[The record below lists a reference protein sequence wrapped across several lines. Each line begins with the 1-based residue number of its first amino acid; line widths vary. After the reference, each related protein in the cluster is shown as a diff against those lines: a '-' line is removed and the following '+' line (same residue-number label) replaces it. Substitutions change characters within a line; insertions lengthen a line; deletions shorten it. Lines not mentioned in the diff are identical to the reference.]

1 MIISALHCL
10 PPPTIH
16 CSHDLGQQLYNASW
30 DGRVDEVERLLARGA
45 PVNWR
50 DIVGWT
56 ALHTACYYNHPDVVK
71 ILTQQDGID
80 VNVQNTI
87 KNTPLHYACTYGNL
101 KCVQLLMATGQ
112 CDLGKSVCVSCNTLR
127 PYYLQFIAELTYIVV
142 RARHMHV
149 HVLMSKHSILLEMFM
164 NNYVSCS
171 FN

>member
-16 CSHDLGQQLYNASW
+16 CSHDLGQQLYYASCC
-30 DGRVDEVERLLARGA
+30 GRVDEVERLLARGA

-50 DIVGWT
+50 DSDGWT
-56 ALHTACYYNHPDVVK
+56 ALQTACVNNHPDVVK
-71 ILTQQDGID
+71 IFTQQDGID
-80 VNVQNTI
+80 VNVQDTH
-87 KNTPLHYACTYGNL
+87 KDTPLHKACRWGNL

-127 PYYLQFIAELTYIVV
+127 PYYLQFIAKLTYIVV
-142 RARHMHV
+142 RARHMLV

>member
-1 MIISALHCL
+1 M
-10 PPPTIH
+10 
-16 CSHDLGQQLYNASW
+16 
-30 DGRVDEVERLLARGA
+30 DEVERLLARGA

-50 DIVGWT
+50 NIGVFGRT
-56 ALHTACYYNHPDVVK
+56 ALHIACISNHPDVVK

-80 VNVQNTI
+80 VNVQNTH
-87 KNTPLHYACTYGNL
+87 KNTPLHYACYWGYL

-164 NNYVSCS
+164 NNKLCFLFV
-171 FN
+171 

>member
-16 CSHDLGQQLYNASW
+16 CSRDLGQQLYDASR
-30 DGRVDEVERLLARGA
+30 DGRLDEVERLLARGA

-50 DIVGWT
+50 DSSGWT
-56 ALHTACYYNHPDVVK
+56 ALHRACWNNHPNVVK

-80 VNVQNTI
+80 VNVQDSN
-87 KNTPLHYACTYGNL
+87 KGTPLHFACYTGYL

-127 PYYLQFIAELTYIVV
+127 PYYLIFIAELKRTYRINVSIVILILDCNV
-142 RARHMHV
+142 FV
-149 HVLMSKHSILLEMFM
+149 NLGKLLTTLSILLK
-164 NNYVSCS
+164 
-171 FN
+171 